1 MLKHT
6 FINVLLLKLKVRFRT
21 KEQILIIP
29 FKNLNYMAAFHII
42 TENITDFVKTENIT
56 KKFCATL

>member
-1 MLKHT
+1 M
-6 FINVLLLKLKVRFRT
+6 
-21 KEQILIIP
+21 P

-56 KKFCATL
+56 KKFCGTL